1 MTFVNILS
9 CCLGLGLGSTASA
22 LASVSKATASV
33 SNPSASAS
41 VSGILPWSQHWT
53 SVVLQNF
60 FLYSDYEY
68 RVKHIKSIINNEDTE
83 GSSAPYEVH
92 KFVDDTTLSELI
104 PPSHTRTDMA
114 NYLTS
119 LLTWTARTT
128 CNSIHPKLKRCFLVA
143 STQLIPP
150 PSSCRPSWCKLN
162 VDRPRQ
168 YYSVKSKQETISLN
182 NLKQQQSHHQGR
194 VKMRRDRQI
203 FWLTMKTVLL

>member
-1 MTFVNILS
+1 MTLLIY
-9 CCLGLGLGSTASA
+9 CLAASASGSTASA

-60 FLYSDYEY
+60 FLCSDYEY
-68 RVKHIKSIINNEDTE
+68 RVKYIKSIINNEDTE
-83 GSSAPYEVH
+83 GLSAPCEIH

-119 LLTWTARTT
+119 LLTWTAENDMQLRRYWYSIDARYWYS
-128 CNSIHPKLKRCFLVA
+128 NSVHLSV
-143 STQLIPP
+143 
-150 PSSCRPSWCKLN
+150 RPSVCL
-162 VDRPRQ
+162 
-168 YYSVKSKQETISLN
+168 SVRLS
-182 NLKQQQSHHQGR
+182 
-194 VKMRRDRQI
+194 VRDT
-203 FWLTMKTVLL
+203 LVLYENG